1 MPTHSAGCTTAVRR
15 AVLFLP
21 FLLVAAAVGVRADDF
36 PPRALKAARD
46 STVHVFGSGRSKG
59 GGVVVDRA
67 GTVLTAAH
75 VLDVTNCV
83 ILLQYPGG
91 QRVPGKAVAVN
102 VQADLVLIE
111 PSAPVTNA
119 VPAEFAR
126 RDLREGEEVVAV
138 GPALWEPMV
147 STFGHVASVEPHYQD
162 FSTLGYVVRT
172 RFINAMTPKL
182 FSGSGWFTS
191 DGRLAG
197 IQNGYLNNHE
207 GGISGLAMVSCL
219 DDMRKLVETRKD
231 ASTPGIGGS
240 VWELWTAD
248 PVHIAGFPPGIE
260 GLIVTRIAP
269 GEALERA
276 GVPILSLILSIN
288 GSPTHSRR
296 DFYNVLRRAGPGA
309 EVRLKIRKL
318 KSGEESELPFKAD
331 ALEPAWRMRIY
342 GSPLAPAAKPPA
354 QP

>member
-1 MPTHSAGCTTAVRR
+1 MSLHMTGLKQAIRR
-15 AVLFLP
+15 AGLLLP
-21 FLLVAAAVGVRADDF
+21 FLLLSGTARSDDF

-83 ILLQYPGG
+83 ILLQYPSG
-91 QRVPGKAVAVN
+91 QRVGGKAVAVD

-111 PSAPVTNA
+111 PSGRVTNA

-126 RDLREGEEVVAV
+126 RDAREGEEIVAV

-147 STFGHVASVEPHYQD
+147 STFGRVASIEPHYQD

-172 RFINAMTPKL
+172 RFVNAMTPKL
-182 FSGSGWFTS
+182 FSGSGWFTA

-207 GGISGLAMVSCL
+207 GGISGLAMVACL
-219 DDMRKLVETRKD
+219 DDMRRIVETRKD

-240 VWELWTAD
+240 IWELWTAD
-248 PVHIAGFPPGIE
+248 PAHIAGFPPGIE

-269 GEALERA
+269 DGALARA
-276 GVPILSLILSIN
+276 RIPQLSLILSIN
-288 GSPTHSRR
+288 GTPTHSRR
-296 DFYNVLRRAGPGA
+296 DFYNALRNVGPGV
-309 EVRLKIRKL
+309 EIRLKVRKL
-318 KSGEESELPFKAD
+318 KSGEESEMPLKAD
-331 ALEPAWRMRIY
+331 ALEPAWRAQYFPR
-342 GSPLAPAAKPPA
+342 SQTAAPAPR
-354 QP
+354 